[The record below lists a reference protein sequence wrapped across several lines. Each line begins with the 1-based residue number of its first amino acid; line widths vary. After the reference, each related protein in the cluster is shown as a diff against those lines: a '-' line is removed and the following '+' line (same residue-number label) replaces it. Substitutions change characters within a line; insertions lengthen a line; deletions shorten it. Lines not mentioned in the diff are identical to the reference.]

1 MPAITIT
8 PELALA
14 AGKDAAN
21 ARARKAGRKRWNRDD
36 AVLAAET
43 TGKLMDLL
51 HSGHPNTKGAS

>member
-21 ARARKAGRKRWNRDD
+21 ARARKAGRKGEAID
-36 AVLAAET
+36 VL
-43 TGKLMDLL
+43 
-51 HSGHPNTKGAS
+51 SGSEE